1 MNTNEQKMKV
11 CIKLGKKIIHS
22 SGYEET
28 KMDGEKAFKL
38 VSSSQLP
45 LNDGLKETI
54 VESSRESFLAKLAE
68 LEDVDEKTSDER
80 IGIQDIHRKLHI
92 PLFYPRITPKFD
104 KKFFPRGFV
113 KGEMYAITAP
123 TGGGK
128 SSFAVFLATSLL
140 TGYNPNFEDVVS
152 SRRIMYIT
160 LEMPK
165 EFIRSRI
172 VSAISAFNDIDHAV
186 PYVEIITKSISDED
200 CFKNYMVS
208 EKTYDL
214 FQNNLKILDSSD
226 FPSLTPQDVTTGI
239 ENAMKTFNPDLVI
252 LDQIVNIAAE
262 DPSNDTRSPLLLRQ
276 LAGMTNK
283 NILVITQM
291 SKDEMKKSYKGN
303 CFDVSKLSSA
313 SLRGSSNLE
322 QQAADILIL
331 SKDSEKI
338 EKFGRFINKMDVKSA
353 KSRNG
358 SEEFFWLGF
367 DGCTGFFF
375 DLEKDDENDSSES
388 IGLGE
393 V

>member
-1 MNTNEQKMKV
+1 MKV
-11 CIKLGKKIIHS
+11 YVKLGKKIIHS

-28 KMDGEKAFKL
+28 KMDGEKAFEL
-38 VSSSQLP
+38 VSKPQLP
-45 LNDGLKETI
+45 LNDGLKKTI
-54 VESSRESFLAKLAE
+54 VEGSRESFLAKLAE
-68 LEDVDEKTSDER
+68 FEDVDEKTSDER
-80 IGIQDIHRKLHI
+80 IGIQYIHRTLDI

-104 KKFFPRGFV
+104 EKFFPRGFV

-140 TGYNPNFEDVVS
+140 TGYNPNFKEVVPA
-152 SRRIMYIT
+152 RKILYVT
-160 LEMPK
+160 LEMPR

-172 VSAISAFNDIDHAV
+172 VSTLSAFNDINHAV
-186 PYVEIITKSISDED
+186 PYVEIITKRIEDDE
-200 CFKNYMVS
+200 CFKNYMIA

-226 FPSLTPQDVTTGI
+226 FPSLTPEDVTTGI
-239 ENAMKTFNPDLVI
+239 ENAMKVFDPDLVI

-262 DPSNDTRSPLLLRQ
+262 DPSNDTKSPLLLRQ
-276 LAGMTNK
+276 LAGSTDK
-283 NILVITQM
+283 NILVVTQM

-338 EKFGRFINKMDVKSA
+338 EKYGRFINKMDVKSA

-358 SEEFFWLGF
+358 SEELFWLGF
-367 DGCTGFFF
+367 DGCSGFFF
-375 DLEKDDENDSSES
+375 DLEEDDDSIES
-388 IGLGE
+388 IGMG
-393 V
+393 VV

>member
-1 MNTNEQKMKV
+1 MKV
-11 CIKLGKKIIHS
+11 YVKLGKKIIHS

-28 KMDGEKAFKL
+28 KMDGEKAFEL
-38 VSSSQLP
+38 VSKPQLP
-45 LNDGLKETI
+45 LNDGLKKTI
-54 VESSRESFLAKLAE
+54 VEGSRESFLAKLAE
-68 LEDVDEKTSDER
+68 FEDVDEKTSDER
-80 IGIQDIHRKLHI
+80 IGIQYIHRTLDI

-104 KKFFPRGFV
+104 EKFFPRGFV

-140 TGYNPNFEDVVS
+140 TGYNPNFKEIVPARKILYV
-152 SRRIMYIT
+152 T
-160 LEMPK
+160 LEMPR

-172 VSAISAFNDIDHAV
+172 VSTLSAFNDINHAV
-186 PYVEIITKSISDED
+186 PYVEIITKRIEDDE
-200 CFKNYMVS
+200 CFKNYMIA

-214 FQNNLKILDSSD
+214 FQNNLKILDSGD
-226 FPSLTPQDVTTGI
+226 FPSLTPEDVTIGI
-239 ENAMKTFNPDLVI
+239 ENAMKVFDPDLVI

-262 DPSNDTRSPLLLRQ
+262 DPSNDTKSPLLLRQ
-276 LAGMTNK
+276 LAGSTDK
-283 NILVITQM
+283 NILVVTQM

-338 EKFGRFINKMDVKSA
+338 EKYGRFINKMDVKSA

-367 DGCTGFFF
+367 DGCSGFFF
-375 DLEKDDENDSSES
+375 DLEEDDDDSSES
-388 IGLGE
+388 IGMG
-393 V
+393 VV